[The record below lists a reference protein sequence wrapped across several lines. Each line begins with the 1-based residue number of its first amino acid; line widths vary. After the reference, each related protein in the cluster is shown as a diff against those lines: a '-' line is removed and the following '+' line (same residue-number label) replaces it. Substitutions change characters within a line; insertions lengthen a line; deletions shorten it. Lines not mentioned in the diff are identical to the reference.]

1 MKKILTTGDT
11 VTIPVQHYKDLI
23 AEHFFHMATLNALN
37 EAKVKM
43 DAVKEKE
50 KIVELWKNF
59 YPDIKTFEDLVEE
72 FFKASVVIYSDDI
85 KLDMEDERD
94 EYELYCK

>member
-1 MKKILTTGDT
+1 MKQKEEM

-37 EAKVKM
+37 EAKVKV
-43 DAVKEKE
+43 DVNKEKE

-72 FFKASVVIYSDDI
+72 FFKASVTIYSDDI

>member
-1 MKKILTTGDT
+1 MKKTHM

-37 EAKVKM
+37 EAKVEI
-43 DAVKEKE
+43 DIAKERE
-50 KIVELWKNF
+50 KLVELWKNC
-59 YPDIKTFEDLVEE
+59 YPNIKTFEDLVEA
-72 FFKASVVIYSDDI
+72 FFKASVTIYSDDI
-85 KLDMEDERD
+85 KLNMEEERD

>member
-1 MKKILTTGDT
+1 MKQKEET

-37 EAKVKM
+37 EAKVEM
-43 DAVKEKE
+43 DIAKEKE
-50 KIVELWKNF
+50 KIVQLWKNF

-72 FFKASVVIYSDDI
+72 FFKASVIIYSDSI
-85 KLDMEDERD
+85 KPNVEDEIN

>member
-1 MKKILTTGDT
+1 MKHQEET

-43 DAVKEKE
+43 DVIKEQE
-50 KIVELWKNF
+50 KIAELWKSF

-72 FFKASVVIYSDDI
+72 FFKASVTIYSDNV
-85 KLDMEDERD
+85 KLNVEDER
-94 EYELYCK
+94 

>member
-1 MKKILTTGDT
+1 MKHQEET

-43 DAVKEKE
+43 DVTKEQE

-59 YPDIKTFEDLVEE
+59 YPNIKTFEDLVEE
-72 FFKASVVIYSDDI
+72 FFKASVTIYSDDI

>member
-1 MKKILTTGDT
+1 MKCKEEAT

-37 EAKVKM
+37 EAKIKM
-43 DAVKEKE
+43 DFAKEKE

-59 YPDIKTFEDLVEE
+59 YPNIKTFEDLVEE
-72 FFKASVVIYSDDI
+72 FFEVSVTIYSDGI
-85 KLDMEDERD
+85 KLNMEGERD
-94 EYELYCK
+94 EYELYFK